1 MRVFYNA
8 IIVHLIFNLY
18 VFYRGWQV
26 LPAKKAYRVPY
37 AALFIIELIVYLIGF
52 IFNVSLPEPV
62 LKPILLL
69 GTSWMVLIGAVSGLL
84 LAYDFLK
91 LLGQR
96 VGSVRKL
103 RLESLRK
110 RRFYFI
116 ISWLIVFTIMFWGNY
131 RFWHPT
137 VTELNLKINKEAEG
151 LDKLRIVMVSDI
163 HVGYLIDKKVLSM
176 YVDRIM
182 EQKPDIVLM
191 AGDIID
197 YDLPPLIAQ
206 NMHEEFLR
214 LKAPYGVYASTG
226 NHEYRLNAEE
236 KIAWLSEK
244 AGMNVLRDQYVKID
258 DKFYIVGREDD
269 KAPGRKSLS
278 SIIDGI
284 DKMLPVIVINH
295 EPHSL
300 SQESDQKVDLALY
313 GHTHNGQIFPY
324 NIVMSWIY
332 EVAFGYKKKEDTHI
346 YVSSGLG
353 LSGPQYR
360 IGTISEIVVVDLQ
373 FSGSRTV
380 GQTM

>member
-26 LPAKKAYRVPY
+26 LPAKKAYRIPY
-37 AALFIIELIVYLIGF
+37 AALFVTELIIYLTGF
-52 IFNVSLPEPV
+52 IFNVALPEAV

-69 GTSWMVLIGAVSGLL
+69 GTSWMILIGAVSGFL
-84 LAYDFLK
+84 LAYDFAK

-96 VGSVRKL
+96 VAFIRKL
-103 RLESLRK
+103 RLGSLRK
-110 RRFYFI
+110 RRYYFI
-116 ISWLIVFTIMFWGNY
+116 ISCLIVLAIMAWGNY
-131 RFWHPT
+131 RFRNPA
-137 VTELNLKINKEAEG
+137 VTKLDLQINKEAKG
-151 LDKLRIVMVSDI
+151 IDQLRIVMVSDI
-163 HVGYLIDKKVLSM
+163 HAGYLIDREVLSM

-182 EQKPDIVLM
+182 EQQPDIILIV
-191 AGDIID
+191 GDIID
-197 YDLPPLIAQ
+197 YDLKPLIGQ

-236 KIAWLSEK
+236 KIAWLSDK
-244 AGMNVLRDQYVKID
+244 AGMKVLRDEYTKVD
-258 DKFYIVGREDD
+258 DKFYLIGREDD
-269 KAPGRKSLS
+269 KAPARKSLGA
-278 SIIDGI
+278 IMNDV
-284 DKMLPVIVINH
+284 DKALPVIVINH
-295 EPHSL
+295 EPHFL
-300 SQESDQKVDLALY
+300 WQESDQKVDLALY

-332 EVAFGYKKKEDTHI
+332 EVAFGYKKKDDTHV

-360 IGTISEIVVVDLQ
+360 IGTISEIVVIDLG
-373 FSGSRTV
+373 FANP
-380 GQTM
+380 